1 MKSVDEMAAGPR
13 LDTLVA
19 EKVMGL
25 RTRRRTDIP
34 SEKYEETRPP
44 FSETYEGAI
53 QLPSTGESV
62 QVWTPTLNYSRSIE
76 DAWEV
81 VDEVTK
87 NHGVSLRLAG
97 PEYADGWTT
106 AQGWHATFI
115 ESDYTFT
122 DVGEGSR
129 ADTPALAICRA
140 AYKFVV
146 LNDKGSK
153 AEVLR

>member
-1 MKSVDEMAAGPR
+1 MKSIDEMPAGQE
-13 LDTLVA
+13 LNELIGK
-19 EKVMGL
+19 EVMGWHIEPL
-25 RTRRRTDIP
+25 P
-34 SEKYEETRPP
+34 EEYQISGSWIDGSGCHVRNHAPENP
-44 FSETYEGAI
+44 LADWGAS
-53 QLPSTGESV
+53 QLILCAWDVVEEV
-62 QVWTPTLNYSRSIE
+62 ISRY
-76 DAWEV
+76 
-81 VDEVTK
+81 
-87 NHGVSLRLAG
+87 HVSLRLVG

-115 ESDYTFT
+115 ESNYTFT